1 MIKQYKKTCD
11 YSYTLGFYPT
21 LVLIKRRKDLLRFVY
36 ASNQALESDG
46 FRLIEKL
53 VDKSKI
59 IISDNALEKL
69 SDKGNDFVAGVF
81 NKEEQTLDKTK
92 THVVLVNPSDMGNL
106 GNIMRSMLAFDY
118 NDLAIITPAA
128 DMYNPKTVRASM
140 GAMFGIR
147 IEKFSS
153 FEEYLSK
160 YERPYVP
167 FMLQAKRGLKEISTF
182 NSPFAL
188 VFGNEA
194 TGLPITFLNDEAVK
208 IEQSDEVDS
217 LNLHTAVA
225 IALYVAKK

>member
-1 MIKQYKKTCD
+1 
-11 YSYTLGFYPT
+11 
-21 LVLIKRRKDLLRFVY
+21 
-36 ASNQALESDG
+36 
-46 FRLIEKL
+46 
-53 VDKSKI
+53 
-59 IISDNALEKL
+59 
-69 SDKGNDFVAGVF
+69 
-81 NKEEQTLDKTK
+81 
-92 THVVLVNPSDMGNL
+92 
-106 GNIMRSMLAFDY
+106 
-118 NDLAIITPAA
+118 
-128 DMYNPKTVRASM
+128 MYNPKTVRASM

-217 LNLHTAVA
+217 LNFHTAVA

>member
-21 LVLIKRRKDLLRFVY
+21 LELIKRRKDLLRFVY

-140 GAMFGIR
+140 GAMFGNVHHLQILQFQ
-147 IEKFSS
+147 IVLLQLVNMLFHYVN
-153 FEEYLSK
+153 YLQILQFQIVLLK
-160 YERPYVP
+160 LVMALFHYVHH
-167 FMLQAKRGLKEISTF
+167 LQIL
-182 NSPFAL
+182 
-188 VFGNEA
+188 
-194 TGLPITFLNDEAVK
+194 
-208 IEQSDEVDS
+208 
-217 LNLHTAVA
+217 
-225 IALYVAKK
+225 

>member
-1 MIKQYKKTCD
+1 MIKQYKKNCD

-21 LVLIKRRKDLLRFVY
+21 LELIKRRSDLLRCVY
-36 ASNQALESDG
+36 VSTQALDSEG
-46 FRLIEKL
+46 FKLIEKL

-59 IISDNALEKL
+59 IISDNAIEKL

-81 NKEEQTLDKTK
+81 NKEEQQLDRNKN
-92 THVVLVNPSDMGNL
+92 HVVLINPSDMGNL

-118 NDLAIITPAA
+118 NDLAIIVPAA

-147 IEKFSS
+147 IEKFNS
-153 FEEYLSK
+153 FDEYLEK
-160 YERPYVP
+160 YKRPYVP
-167 FMLQAKRGLKEISTF
+167 FMLQAKRGLKEISSF
-182 NSPFAL
+182 DVPFAL

-194 TGLPITFLNDEAVK
+194 TGLPINFLNDEAVK
-208 IEQSDEVDS
+208 IEQSNEVDS